1 MGYFSLFLFYLAVAA
16 IPAAILWLRGRG
28 WRPRFFGVTVL
39 VAWTGGGWLI
49 MACIALMERD
59 GHWKV

>member
-49 MACIALMERD
+49 MA
-59 GHWKV
+59 